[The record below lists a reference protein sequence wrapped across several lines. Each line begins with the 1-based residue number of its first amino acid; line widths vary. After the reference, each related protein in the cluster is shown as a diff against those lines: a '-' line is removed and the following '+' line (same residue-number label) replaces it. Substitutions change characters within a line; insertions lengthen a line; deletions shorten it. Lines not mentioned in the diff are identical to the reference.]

1 MHLQAIKIT
10 DHLRKRIC
18 ERINHLSLSYHAK
31 KHALMWRLVSLK
43 ISKNLQYHRRRC
55 FHKISSK
62 SAILML
68 FIWHKFKTEGKNSGS
83 SIIHPRW
90 FLFRKNSWYI
100 LPIYLALE
108 SFVLRIHLSGLLE
121 YFPSTWEG
129 SKHTLRILLVNHYLS
144 RYPFVVSKMKDLPL
158 LKIQIQFG
166 KACIFR
172 LNLHELV
179 AQFFAI

>member
-1 MHLQAIKIT
+1 MLWEFFLFLLEFLDLAADLFYTAATITGILLARPSLASFYTRLYLLQFFFKLLEAHPWRPFCHNMHLQAINIT

-31 KHALMWRLVSLK
+31 KNALMWRLVNLK

-90 FLFRKNSWYI
+90 FLFPQK
-100 LPIYLALE
+100 LLIY
-108 SFVLRIHLSGLLE
+108 
-121 YFPSTWEG
+121 PP
-129 SKHTLRILLVNHYLS
+129 HTLL
-144 RYPFVVSKMKDLPL
+144 
-158 LKIQIQFG
+158 
-166 KACIFR
+166 
-172 LNLHELV
+172 
-179 AQFFAI
+179 

>member
-1 MHLQAIKIT
+1 
-10 DHLRKRIC
+10 
-18 ERINHLSLSYHAK
+18 
-31 KHALMWRLVSLK
+31 MWRLVSLK

-55 FHKISSK
+55 LYKISSK

-90 FLFRKNSWYI
+90 FLFPQKLLIYI

-129 SKHTLRILLVNHYLS
+129 SKHTLGILLVNHYLS
-144 RYPFVVSKMKDLPL
+144 CYPFVVSKMKDLPL

-179 AQFFAI
+179 VAQFFTI